1 MEPLTFNMQ
10 STHLIDKNTTNP
22 DSGRY
27 NGMGTSEVA
36 TTRHTETKALL
47 NEAPSLKDRLIY
59 PLRAAKKRIINMA
72 GIGLAAGYYAPTIGT
87 GAILGLVG
95 NFIGSTIGRLIQ
107 CLFLPGSETN
117 PGDYGAGVG
126 FYAGIFLALP
136 AGFVLGAVA
145 AAAFAV
151 IGLVGNIITLPV
163 DIYNAKTL
171 NNKEDLYPEPLM
183 AKAIWHAIKEFRF
196 NDIAE
201 SL

>member
-1 MEPLTFNMQ
+1 MEPLTLNKQ
-10 STHLIDKNTTNP
+10 SPHLIDTKITNP
-22 DSGRY
+22 DSGRFK
-27 NGMGTSEVA
+27 GMGTSEVA
-36 TTRHTETKALL
+36 ATRHTEGKALL

-72 GIGLAAGYYAPTIGT
+72 GIGLAAGYFVPLMGT

-107 CLFLPGSETN
+107 CLFLPGSETH
-117 PGDYGAGVG
+117 PGNFGADVG

-136 AGFVLGAVA
+136 AGVVLGAVA

-151 IGLVGNIITLPV
+151 IGLAGNIITLPV

-171 NNKEDLYPEPLM
+171 NNKEDLFPEPLL
-183 AKAIWHAIKEFRF
+183 AKEIWQAIKKFRF
-196 NDIAE
+196 NDITE